1 MARGSHSNRCGS
13 GFHAIIMLR
22 FILFIFIISA
32 QVFSDTFPTALGDC
46 TLEIYGGRVEDIPE
60 IVQQILDETENL
72 VNEFGTV
79 DSRPFSVYIT
89 SNMDDFRE
97 KSKGPI
103 PEWGIAVAKLN
114 PDRAILKSPGI
125 ANISFT
131 RMKEVIIHELNHI
144 YMFRIPNYY
153 TIPSWFKEGMAMR
166 SSNEFSL
173 LHKIEISN
181 SYWKKQTLPLQRLQN
196 FSTYSKGRVKL
207 AYGESAAAV
216 EALEYYYGANIL
228 VSILNKMRS
237 GSDFPQAL
245 ESACDE
251 ELLDFQIKF
260 EIYLENNFNWVFLL
274 RASKY
279 VFVILPVILILG
291 FIYHRRRGKKIIQQ
305 WVIEEQLENLER
317 EKELLN

>member
-1 MARGSHSNRCGS
+1 MERGSHSGRCGS

-181 SYWKKQTLPLQRLQN
+181 SYWKKQTLPLQRLRN
-196 FSTYSKGRVKL
+196 FNTYSKGRVKL
-207 AYGESAAAV
+207 VYGESAAAV
-216 EALEYYYGANIL
+216 EALEYYYGEDIL
-228 VSILNKMRS
+228 ISILNKMRL
-237 GSDFPQAL
+237 GSDFQQAL
-245 ESACDE
+245 ESASGE

-260 EIYLENNFNWVFLL
+260 ELYLENNFNWVFLL

-279 VFVILPVILILG
+279 IFVILPIILILG
-291 FIYHRRRGKKIIQQ
+291 FIYHRRRGKKIVKQ
-305 WVIEEQLENLER
+305 WEIEEQLEDLER
-317 EKELLN
+317 NKELPN

>member
-1 MARGSHSNRCGS
+1 MERGSHSNRCGS
-13 GFHAIIMLR
+13 GFHVIKKMH
-22 FILFIFIISA
+22 FIFFIFIISA
-32 QVFSDTFPTALGDC
+32 QIFSDTFPTALGDC

-181 SYWKKQTLPLQRLQN
+181 SYWKKQTLPLQRLRN

-207 AYGESAAAV
+207 VYGESAGAI
-216 EALEYYYGANIL
+216 EALEYYYGEDIL
-228 VSILNKMRS
+228 ISILNKMRL
-237 GSDFPQAL
+237 GSDFQQAL
-245 ESACDE
+245 ESASGE

-260 EIYLENNFNWVFLL
+260 ELYLENNFNWVFLL

-279 VFVILPVILILG
+279 IFVILPIILILG
-291 FIYHRRRGKKIIQQ
+291 FIYHRRRGKKIVKQ
-305 WVIEEQLENLER
+305 WEIEEQLEDLER
-317 EKELLN
+317 NEELPN